1 MPEIRTGD
9 KGKRDLEFE
18 KLTATLSD
26 AETVF
31 FSSFFLVGYVEE
43 RRWWPIQSPNKGRKK
58 KAIITNIIA
67 IIYICY
73 FLIVLVYIVNRNPDK
88 PI

>member
-9 KGKRDLEFE
+9 KGKRDFEFE

-31 FSSFFLVGYVEE
+31 FSSFFFSGL
-43 RRWWPIQSPNKGRKK
+43 
-58 KAIITNIIA
+58 
-67 IIYICY
+67 C
-73 FLIVLVYIVNRNPDK
+73 
-88 PI
+88 